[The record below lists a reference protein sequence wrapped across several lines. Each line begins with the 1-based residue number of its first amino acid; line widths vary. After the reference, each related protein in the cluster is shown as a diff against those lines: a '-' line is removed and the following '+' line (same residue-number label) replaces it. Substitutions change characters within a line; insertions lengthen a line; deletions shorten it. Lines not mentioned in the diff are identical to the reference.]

1 MCDYINSKN
10 IITQSDL
17 VDKNTEKYE
26 YVMLALRL
34 KEGFSLSEYK
44 KLFGEDFLVGRE
56 ELLARFESAGYLKL
70 DNDRLCLTEK
80 GFYVSNSII
89 VELL

>member
-1 MCDYINSKN
+1 
-10 IITQSDL
+10 
-17 VDKNTEKYE
+17 
-26 YVMLALRL
+26 MLALRL

-44 KLFGEDFLVGRE
+44 ELFGEDFLIGRE
-56 ELLARFESAGYLKL
+56 ELLASFQSAGYIILN
-70 DNDRLCLTEK
+70 NDRISLTEK